1 MYFGPIMAKECE
13 KFIRSST
20 AGKNKTCLV
29 WSCFIKL
36 QYKILKKNNT
46 SLHKVKDYVRKGGE
60 GAFPPEFEDSEKRT
74 QKETDNLLLIAS

>member
-20 AGKNKTCLV
+20 AGKNETCLV

-36 QYKILKKNNT
+36 QYKILKKNT

-60 GAFPPEFEDSEKRT
+60 GAFPRNLRIQKRE
-74 QKETDNLLLIAS
+74 QKKKQTIYY